1 MGGTGIGTFNDRIRD
16 AVRGIGPFDH
26 AGTTD
31 ESAKDFML
39 TKKGFATGMCT
50 SADVTADGKD
60 QRCSELGTT
69 GDDASSTAN
78 KSFARKRM
86 DWIRVSMAGGLRTF
100 SYTDYAGETAVGEND
115 GYWGSPVGY
124 TNEPYETINY
134 VSKHDNATLF
144 DLITYTST
152 GGTDMK
158 LQTRQQALGLA
169 TAILGQGVFF
179 DQQGSD
185 LLRSKSF
192 ENDSYNSGDFTNAV
206 NYNDDETNG
215 YGNGYSNESKDKDD
229 WFAVKQ
235 LYAKTAKEPKA
246 YNAGLQG
253 KKQVM
258 KKYYKELLSIRKNHK
273 DFISLGSA
281 EAIKND
287 VKFLN
292 TGKDQTIGLI
302 AMEITVEG
310 KGKLLVAINATP
322 DVQNLTSKG
331 ADAGY
336 KLVDEQAGADSI
348 SKYNGA
354 ASTVSGVQPW
364 SVAVFKK

>member
-1 MGGTGIGTFNDRIRD
+1 
-16 AVRGIGPFDH
+16 
-26 AGTTD
+26 
-31 ESAKDFML
+31 
-39 TKKGFATGMCT
+39 
-50 SADVTADGKD
+50 
-60 QRCSELGTT
+60 
-69 GDDASSTAN
+69 
-78 KSFARKRM
+78 
-86 DWIRVSMAGGLRTF
+86 MA
-100 SYTDYAGETAVGEND
+100 
-115 GYWGSPVGY
+115 
-124 TNEPYETINY
+124 
-134 VSKHDNATLF
+134 
-144 DLITYTST
+144 
-152 GGTDMK
+152 

-206 NYNDDETNG
+206 NYTDDETNG
-215 YGNGYSNESKDKDD
+215 YGNGYSNGSKDKDD

-235 LYAKTAKEPKA
+235 LYAKTAKDPKA

-258 KKYYKELLSIRKNHK
+258 KKYYQELLSIRKNHK